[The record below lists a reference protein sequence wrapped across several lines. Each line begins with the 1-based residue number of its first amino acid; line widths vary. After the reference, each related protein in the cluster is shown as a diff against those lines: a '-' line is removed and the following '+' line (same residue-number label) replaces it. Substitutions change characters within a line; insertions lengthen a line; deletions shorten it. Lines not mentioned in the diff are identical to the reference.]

1 MGGNGLLPITLGHS
15 MGQRAGHCR
24 AEAWPHG
31 MISHS
36 RQARA
41 ALPTP
46 PFFLARPSAATGVP
60 RPDRGR
66 WQAGAQAAG
75 RHFNRVAP
83 PFVGSIAFISAHPTA
98 DGIMQC

>member
-36 RQARA
+36 QQARA
-41 ALPTP
+41 ALPTL
-46 PFFLARPSAATGVP
+46 FP
-60 RPDRGR
+60 RPAIGSDGRAPAGR
-66 WQAGAQAAG
+66 WQA
-75 RHFNRVAP
+75 AP
-83 PFVGSIAFISAHPTA
+83 RCIGSSIHI
-98 DGIMQC
+98 